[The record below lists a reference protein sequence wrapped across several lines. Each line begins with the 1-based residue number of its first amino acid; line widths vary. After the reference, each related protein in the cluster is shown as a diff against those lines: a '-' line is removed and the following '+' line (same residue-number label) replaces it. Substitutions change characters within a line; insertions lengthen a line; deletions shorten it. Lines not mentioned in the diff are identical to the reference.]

1 MTGNVGELGASHSLP
16 RPQLENKHLH
26 VSVLER
32 DDSTEMA
39 GLVAEVSSLDHLRV
53 EMDQAPPSITHAS
66 TQTLVNIGET
76 KRVDSF
82 GSLHGPNTCVLTL
95 ES

>member
-16 RPQLENKHLH
+16 RPQLESKHLH

-32 DDSTEMA
+32 DGNTGAA
-39 GLVAEVSSLDHLRV
+39 GQVPEVSSSDRLRAAV
-53 EMDQAPPSITHAS
+53 GQALPSIVHAS
-66 TQTLVNIGET
+66 TQTLVSIGKMKCT
-76 KRVDSF
+76 DSF
-82 GSLHGPNTCVLTL
+82 GDLYGPNTCVLTL